1 VSDTKDEQLEKLYRV
16 GEKFIDM
23 VGAEGLTMVESFIVI
38 QSLYKA
44 HPLWLLMKAA
54 EKP

>member
-1 VSDTKDEQLEKLYRV
+1 MTKDEQLAKLHRV
-16 GEKFIDM
+16 GVKFIDM
-23 VGAEGLTMVESFIVI
+23 VGAEGLTAMESFIVV